1 MSGQRCVTVS
11 PRPLFRLGQVCAT
24 PAALKTLEAAGV
36 DPLTLLA
43 RHVQLDAG
51 DLCKEDEQQNR
62 SAVEHGLR
70 VFSSYLVGTE
80 LAEAK
85 VWCITEWDRSLTTI
99 LTPDDY

>member
-62 SAVEHGLR
+62 SAVEHALFGIDER
-70 VFSSYLVGTE
+70 H
-80 LAEAK
+80 
-85 VWCITEWDRSLTTI
+85 SLLFAAIARIEVVAMHQRHRTG
-99 LTPDDY
+99 PDEF